1 MPLTEKGT
9 EIKKNMVSEYG
20 SKKKGEQVF
29 YASANAGKITG
40 VDRRRFRDALRR
52 GLSLDAAFGYAAAE
66 EATRAGQGNPLDSR
80 LVKQCIRDSVGEG
93 GSTHDVLKRAVDRRI
108 AFQGSRDNIVEG
120 VGEAAKHIGNAGA
133 TVAKGAGQLAE
144 SATQSVEGARAMRH
158 PQGQDAAVRD
168 HTPMPHE
175 CSPENCYPG
184 CGHLCMQGRGV
195 LEKLLAR
202 KGLVRDASCPP
213 GEGEVGTP
221 SYAWKSENNTTA
233 AADRRRKV
241 RDELF
246 AAQPGGKT
254 ARLLLGDRG
263 KTDDFMVADDTSDLP
278 SQGRMDGNQ
287 PEVGSSDLPSQGRMD
302 DKKTVSDRRATLDA
316 LINKIKGRKLGN
328 KRHPMVRDSV

>member
-1 MPLTEKGT
+1 
-9 EIKKNMVSEYG
+9 
-20 SKKKGEQVF
+20 
-29 YASANAGKITG
+29 
-40 VDRRRFRDALRR
+40 
-52 GLSLDAAFGYAAAE
+52 
-66 EATRAGQGNPLDSR
+66 
-80 LVKQCIRDSVGEG
+80 
-93 GSTHDVLKRAVDRRI
+93 
-108 AFQGSRDNIVEG
+108 
-120 VGEAAKHIGNAGA
+120 
-133 TVAKGAGQLAE
+133 
-144 SATQSVEGARAMRH
+144 
-158 PQGQDAAVRD
+158 
-168 HTPMPHE
+168 
-175 CSPENCYPG
+175 
-184 CGHLCMQGRGV
+184 MQGRGV